1 MKKLTL
7 TEMIEKLD
15 EWIENT
21 QGDIN
26 SDWIEE
32 QDKREMQQQLQ
43 NLIISKGNL
52 ELIMNTGEQIFN
64 SVINK

>member
-32 QDKREMQQQLQ
+32 QDKKEMQQQLQ

>member
-21 QGDIN
+21 QGDLN

-43 NLIISKGNL
+43 NLITAKGNL
-52 ELIMNTGEQIFN
+52 ELIMNTGSQIFN
-64 SVINK
+64 SVITK

>member
-21 QGDIN
+21 QGDLN

-43 NLIISKGNL
+43 NLITAKGIL
-52 ELIMNTGEQIFN
+52 ELIMNTGSQIFN
-64 SVINK
+64 SVITK